1 MIFKMGAQIV
11 AVDATD
17 ALKKLCD
24 KWLVLPNPEF
34 AKREKMG
41 LWTGGTPRELCLY
54 TQIGSNIVMPVG
66 CVKWLTRAFPDVH
79 WEISTAEGEPYDYG
93 SSIAPYDYQEMAI
106 SSAVERGGGIIVAP
120 CGAGKTQI
128 GLEIVARLG
137 VRTLW
142 LTHTQD
148 LLNQSLTRAKSVFSS
163 VGGYGK
169 ITGGKIEIGQGL
181 TFATVQTMAK
191 QDLREYQDVWGCVV
205 VDECHHC
212 VGAPTKTMQFY
223 KVLSSLAASHKYGLT
238 ATPKRA
244 DGMEIAMFSLLGGI
258 AYEVPR
264 DAVKDTTCPVKVSVI
279 PTGWFPSDAAFC
291 GDGTVDYMGLV
302 SDLTQ
307 NLDRMALVVQTIMQL
322 PAEQPVLV
330 LGSRVEYL
338 KELQHRVSS
347 PSYACQCIS
356 GAGTSKAAKAERKE
370 ALGALNRGDINC
382 LFATYQLAKE
392 GLDCPNLKYVVF
404 ATPEKDPTTVQQ
416 AAGRVG
422 RKADNKDYGTVIDFV
437 DAFGMYQGWAKKR
450 KTIYKKLGYTMED

>member
-17 ALKKLCD
+17 ALKNLCD

-34 AKREKMG
+34 IKKEKMG
-41 LWTGGTPRELCLY
+41 LWTGRTPRELYLY
-54 TQIGSNIVMPVG
+54 KQIGNHIVMPVG
-66 CVKWLTRAFPDVH
+66 CVKWLTRAFPDAY
-79 WEISTAEGEPYDYG
+79 WEISTATGEPYDYG
-93 SSIAPYDYQEMAI
+93 SSIVPYDYQESAV
-106 SSAVERGGGIIVAP
+106 SAAVERGGGIIVAP

-148 LLNQSLTRAKSVFSS
+148 LLNQSLARAKSVFSS

-223 KVLSSLAASHKYGLT
+223 KVLSSLAAEHKFGLT

-244 DGMEIAMFSLLGGI
+244 DGMETAMYSLLGGI

-264 DAVKDTTCPVKVSVI
+264 EAVKDTTCPVNVKTI
-279 PTGWFPSDAAFC
+279 YTGWIPSDAAFC
-291 GDGTVDYMGLV
+291 GDGTVDYMGLI
-302 SDLTQ
+302 SDLTR
-307 NLDRMALVVQTIMQL
+307 DRDRLALVVRTILQL
-322 PAEQPVLV
+322 PAGQPVLV
-330 LGSRVEYL
+330 LGSRVDYL

-347 PSYACQCIS
+347 ASYVCQCIS

-370 ALGALNRGDINC
+370 ALGALNRGDIDC

-392 GLDCPNLKYVVF
+392 GLDCPNLRYVVF

-422 RKADNKDYGTVIDFV
+422 RKADNKDYGTVIDFI